1 MRKLV
6 VAFAVAAF
14 ASTALASEVLVDIP
28 GVESVNPLGDG
39 ANVVMSIDLGL
50 AGAEVTSIEW
60 DLFFTPIS
68 PSWTSE
74 PNMQYSDSAL
84 TDIFN
89 WDMGDWGGVNSSD
102 PIALDGGTATSFF
115 VGGDGIL
122 RLEFWEDFDD
132 FDLVDGTY
140 DRGTLTIGFVPE
152 PATLALFGL
161 GGLFAIRRRH

>member
-14 ASTALASEVLVDIP
+14 ASTALASEVIVDIA
-28 GVESVNPLGDG
+28 GVESVNDLGDG
-39 ANVVMSIDLGL
+39 LNVVMVIDLGL

-60 DLFFTPIS
+60 DLFFTPNS
-68 PSWTSE
+68 PSWTAE
-74 PNMQYSDSAL
+74 PNMQYSDSAQVN
-84 TDIFN
+84 IFN
-89 WDMGDWGGVNSSD
+89 WDMGDWGGVNNST
-102 PIALDGGTATSFF
+102 PIALADGTATSFF

-122 RLEFWEDFDD
+122 RLEFWEDFVD
-132 FDLVDGTY
+132 FDDADGIY
-140 DRGTLTIGFVPE
+140 DRGTLTIGYVPE